1 MPVQPNS
8 GAISMVLPS
17 AEWILTRPWEVTFCC
32 CSCMWIMQR
41 ENAVLITVLYNECRG
56 SVDYGIAHGTV
67 MKQWFGVG
75 PARVN
80 ILVDFAEKLGVE
92 GAKATQDGMVEYAK
106 HHPPQ
111 NSTPGR

>member
-56 SVDYGIAHGTV
+56 SVDYIDISYTYTVHSRTYHAECADPPGIY
-67 MKQWFGVG
+67 
-75 PARVN
+75 
-80 ILVDFAEKLGVE
+80 I
-92 GAKATQDGMVEYAK
+92 
-106 HHPPQ
+106 
-111 NSTPGR
+111 